1 MSSCG
6 KTYRIRR
13 EYSTVQQLSGT
24 LSGRI
29 RACLVEYIMTE
40 MSASKYIAQ
49 GESLEEKLLQKE
61 RWFLFH
67 ESVTG
72 QKSQI
77 SNPSS
82 VMPAKTSLPQP
93 VVKTADSPTI
103 PRGEIKTA
111 DSPTIPRGENDLDC
125 WDPHHFRTWY
135 GMIYLIG
142 MISQNLTFEMSTV
155 RIIS

>member
-6 KTYRIRR
+6 KTYSIRR

-29 RACLVEYIMTE
+29 RASLVEYIMTE

-77 SNPSS
+77 SNPILLCQT
-82 VMPAKTSLPQP
+82 KRHCHSLWSKQRTVQP
-93 VVKTADSPTI
+93 SHAVRSKQQTVQPSHAVRMILTAETLTI
-103 PRGEIKTA
+103 SEHGMGWFASRDDFSE
-111 DSPTIPRGENDLDC
+111 
-125 WDPHHFRTWY
+125 PHVWNEH
-135 GMIYLIG
+135 
-142 MISQNLTFEMSTV
+142 STDY
-155 RIIS
+155 

>member
-1 MSSCG
+1 
-6 KTYRIRR
+6 
-13 EYSTVQQLSGT
+13 
-24 LSGRI
+24 
-29 RACLVEYIMTE
+29 MTE

-61 RWFLFH
+61 KWFLFH

-93 VVKTADSPTI
+93 VV
-103 PRGEIKTA
+103 KTA

>member
-6 KTYRIRR
+6 KSYPIKR

-82 VMPAKTSLPQP
+82 ASQNVIA
-93 VVKTADSPTI
+93 TACGQNSGQSNHPTRWDQNSRQSNHPTRWEWSWLLRPSPFQNMVW
-103 PRGEIKTA
+103 
-111 DSPTIPRGENDLDC
+111 DDLLL
-125 WDPHHFRTWY
+125 
-135 GMIYLIG
+135 GK
-142 MISQNLTFEMSTV
+142 ISQNLTFEMSTV